1 MIIIFVYVKRKH
13 NMSLEQEKKDLLVM
27 RAMLK
32 KQIEKL
38 TFIQEQTGIKTE
50 KQIDKLLDRLTTI
63 DKILEELNK
72 K

>member
-1 MIIIFVYVKRKH
+1 
-13 NMSLEQEKKDLLVM
+13 MSLEQEKKDLLVM

-32 KQIEKL
+32 KQKKKL
-38 TFIQEQTGIKTE
+38 TFIQEQTGIKAE
-50 KQIDKLLDRLTTI
+50 KQIDKLLDILTTI

>member
-1 MIIIFVYVKRKH
+1 MR
-13 NMSLEQEKKDLLVM
+13 LEQEKKDLLVM

>member
-1 MIIIFVYVKRKH
+1 
-13 NMSLEQEKKDLLVM
+13 MSLEQEKKDLLVM

-38 TFIQEQTGIKTE
+38 TFIQECTGINTE
-50 KQIDKLLDRLTTI
+50 NQINKLLDRLSTI
-63 DKILEELNK
+63 DNILRELNK

>member
-1 MIIIFVYVKRKH
+1 
-13 NMSLEQEKKDLLVM
+13 MSLEQEKKDLLVM

>member
-1 MIIIFVYVKRKH
+1 
-13 NMSLEQEKKDLLVM
+13 MSLEQEKKDLVVM

-38 TFIQEQTGIKTE
+38 TFIQEQTGIKAE

>member
-1 MIIIFVYVKRKH
+1 
-13 NMSLEQEKKDLLVM
+13 M

-38 TFIQEQTGIKTE
+38 TFIQEQTGIKAE
-50 KQIDKLLDRLTTI
+50 KQIDKLLDILTTI